1 MQETTDGFVI
11 SEKDLLIRGPENFFG
26 TRQHG
31 LPDLKIAN
39 LYRDMEILKKAQ
51 EAAQEILK
59 RDRNLFMEEN
69 LKLKEKIAEKF
80 IEKIHDVSLN

>member
-1 MQETTDGFVI
+1 
-11 SEKDLLIRGPENFFG
+11 
-26 TRQHG
+26 
-31 LPDLKIAN
+31 
-39 LYRDMEILKKAQ
+39 MEILKKAQ

-80 IEKIHDVSLN
+80 IEKYMT